1 MMQLQSIRYLRNTD
15 IDRKKWDECIALAS
29 NGLIY
34 ATSVYLDHLTPNWEA
49 MVLGNYELVMPL
61 PVKSKWGIQYLYH
74 PLFVAQLGVFGNSIT
89 ASTIE
94 LFLNAIPAKF
104 KYLDFPL
111 NAGNVFNMEHP
122 SIFLR
127 KNYILPL
134 NAPYEK
140 LYENYRQNVKRNIK
154 KALQY
159 QCHSKTD
166 LDANDVI
173 TLAENFTP
181 GVNKENT
188 DFSNFRKLYTHLKN
202 QEKAKTYGVFDAR
215 NQLIA
220 SCVFFFS
227 NKRAFYILVG
237 NHPNG
242 RTLGASHML
251 IDAFIR
257 DHANQDLILDF
268 EGGDAGKLAFFYS
281 SFGSVEEIYPG
292 VRSNRLPW
300 FLKWLKK

>member
-1 MMQLQSIRYLRNTD
+1 MIKPESIRYLRNAD
-15 IDRKKWDECIALAS
+15 IDRKKWDECIASAP

-34 ATSVYLDHLTPNWEA
+34 ATSAYLDHLTPNWEA
-49 MVLGNYELVMPL
+49 LVLGDYELIMPL

-74 PLFVAQLGVFGNSIT
+74 PLFVAQLGVFGKIIT
-89 ASTIE
+89 AATIE

-104 KYLDFPL
+104 KYWDFPL
-111 NAGNVFNMEHP
+111 NAGNVFKKVHP
-122 SIFLR
+122 SLFLR
-127 KNYILPL
+127 KNYILSL
-134 NAPYEK
+134 HAPYEK

-154 KALQY
+154 KALHY
-159 QCHSKTD
+159 QCYSRLD

-173 TLAENFTP
+173 TLAESFTP
-181 GVNKENT
+181 GISKANT
-188 DFSNFRKLYTHLKN
+188 DFSNFRKLFSHYKT
-202 QEKAKTYGVFDAR
+202 QEKAKTYGVYDAR

-220 SCVFFFS
+220 SCIFFFS
-227 NKRAFYILVG
+227 NQRAFYILVG

-268 EGGDAGKLAFFYS
+268 EGGDAGKLSFFYS
-281 SFGSVEEIYPG
+281 SFGSIEEIYPA

>member
-1 MMQLQSIRYLRNTD
+1 MMQLQSIRYLRNAD

-104 KYLDFPL
+104 KYFDFPL

-127 KNYILPL
+127 KNYILSL

-159 QCHSKTD
+159 ECHSKTD
-166 LDANDVI
+166 LIANDVI

-281 SFGSVEEIYPG
+281 SFGSVVEIYPA